1 MIELSTVEEALLS
14 RPNPCILIWAHRH
27 GREEKKRGSG
37 IKKSRQAIEL
47 SSKKEIVTHY
57 ILQKELFVE
66 HWNGGQYHCGINV
79 VLIPSLTCT

>member
-1 MIELSTVEEALLS
+1 MKTKGRHTLASLSFV
-14 RPNPCILIWAHRH
+14 
-27 GREEKKRGSG
+27 
-37 IKKSRQAIEL
+37 QAIEL

-79 VLIPSLTCT
+79 VLIPSLEI